1 MYYSSN
7 QGPVITPTLIVLWQ
21 MTSIWLSLQNVSV
34 AESSRWPSTSFRIS
48 TFGSCCKLIL
58 SLVAEHITDLRTE
71 HNNFMLLK
79 LFEVPCHLLFSF
91 YSALGWEP
99 HFHRR
104 FSPNTSVSVL
114 KAEEVRFTDIHFAWR
129 VFHLKLLQ
137 IRTGS
142 DLTCV
147 PQSLDHCLKLLAI
160 VLFFPSLTLFL
171 FSFLLPCILLNNDKL
186 YGDELND
193 FCAFSHCRYCWET
206 EQRSGEVDGLVVEAG
221 NQVSRDS
228 IQFLAKLE
236 IS

>member
-160 VLFFPSLTLFL
+160 VLFFPSTYTLSILISSSLYPPQQWQIIWRWIKWFL
-171 FSFLLPCILLNNDKL
+171 CFFSLSLLLRNWA
-186 YGDELND
+186 EV
-193 FCAFSHCRYCWET
+193 W
-206 EQRSGEVDGLVVEAG
+206 RSRRAGGWGRKPSFKGL
-221 NQVSRDS
+221 DS
-228 IQFLAKLE
+228 VPG
-236 IS
+236 